1 MRLGT
6 VAALA
11 SLLLL
16 DGGGAVAQQNP
27 ASSDADNP
35 ALAYPRP
42 VRATLE
48 HRFHEAN
55 TTNDG
60 QLTFAQAQARMPSV
74 AHEFDAIDRAHKGFV
89 TLDDIR
95 AHAAEKRRA
104 QRRAP
109 QG

>member
-1 MRLGT
+1 MRL
-6 VAALA
+6 AAVCLA
-11 SLLLL
+11 GLLLA
-16 DGGGAVAQQNP
+16 GGAVAQQNP

-35 ALAYPRP
+35 ALAFPRR

-48 HRFHEAN
+48 QRFREAN

-60 QLTFAQAQARMPSV
+60 RLTFAQAQAKMPSV
-74 AHEFDAIDRAHKGFV
+74 AHEFDAIDAAHKGYV

-104 QRRAP
+104 RRAAR
-109 QG
+109 QD

>member
-1 MRLGT
+1 MTLG
-6 VAALA
+6 VVCLA
-11 SLLLL
+11 GFLLLAA
-16 DGGGAVAQQNP
+16 GGAVAQQNP

-35 ALAYPRP
+35 ALAQPRR

-48 HRFHEAN
+48 QRFREAN

-60 QLTFAQAQARMPSV
+60 HLTFAQAQARMPSV
-74 AHEFDAIDRAHKGFV
+74 AHEFDAIDTAHKGYV

-104 QRRAP
+104 RR
-109 QG
+109 